1 MIEITKILHNKNSVP
16 FISFI
21 IGLGVVILLFS
32 KPFGSQKFLSLPVAD
47 IHGKVVKVGEKCYS
61 YTAEDSLCPAVNKDG
76 RRSN

>member
-1 MIEITKILHNKNSVP
+1 MIDITKILHHKDSGS

-21 IGLGVVILLFS
+21 IGLGVAILLFS
-32 KPFGSQKFLSLPVAD
+32 KPFGSQKFLSIPVAD
-47 IHGKVVKVGEKCYS
+47 IQGKVVKVGEKCYS